1 MNLMK
6 KTVTL
11 LESDDQTMLSSW
23 SSEIAARSTSN
34 GGCILM
40 AWVFCSDLPRGVATN
55 YRSGII
61 QTARGFLRA
70 WEKCCDALGLG
81 GDVDDA
87 VVKKVEEICPE
98 LAKALRFHL
107 QTLEA
112 D

>member
-1 MNLMK
+1 LK
-6 KTVTL
+6 QTVTL

-23 SSEIAARSTSN
+23 SSEIAARNTSN

-40 AWVFCSDLPRGVATN
+40 AWVFCSDLPRGGATS

-61 QTARGFLRA
+61 QTAQGFLRA
-70 WEKCCDALGLG
+70 WDKCCDALGLDG
-81 GDVDDA
+81 AVDDA

-98 LAKALRFHL
+98 LAKALRLHL
-107 QTLEA
+107 EKLEA

>member
-1 MNLMK
+1 MK
-6 KTVTL
+6 QTVTL

-23 SSEIAARSTSN
+23 RSEIAARNTAN

-40 AWVFCSDLPRGVATN
+40 ARVFCSDLPRGGATS

-61 QTARGFLRA
+61 QTAQGFLRA
-70 WEKCCDALGLG
+70 WDKCCDALGLG
-81 GDVDDA
+81 GDLDEE

-98 LAKALRFHL
+98 LAKKLRL
-107 QTLEA
+107 RLDTLEA

>member
-1 MNLMK
+1 MK
-6 KTVTL
+6 QTVTL

-23 SSEIAARSTSN
+23 RSEIAARNTAN

-40 AWVFCSDLPRGVATN
+40 AWVFCSDLPRGGATS

-61 QTARGFLRA
+61 QTTQGFLRA
-70 WEKCCDALGLG
+70 WDKCCDALSLD
-81 GDVDDA
+81 GDLDEG

-98 LAKALRFHL
+98 LAKVLRLHL
-107 QTLEA
+107 DTLEA